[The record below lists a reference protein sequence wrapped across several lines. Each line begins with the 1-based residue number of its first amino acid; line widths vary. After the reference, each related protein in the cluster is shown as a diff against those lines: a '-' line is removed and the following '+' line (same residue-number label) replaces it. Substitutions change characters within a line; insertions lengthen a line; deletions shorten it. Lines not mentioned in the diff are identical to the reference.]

1 MSATIYIEGGGD
13 SNQDLERLFRRS
25 WTTFFKAAGLS
36 GHLPRIVRGG
46 GRDRTFDLFARAIKH
61 PDPKRVPL
69 LLVDSEDPVKA
80 GYSVWQHLQVRDGW
94 DQTPGAGDDQA
105 FMMVQAMETWFL
117 ADRDSLKRYFGAEF
131 RENALK
137 QWPKLEDVSKETVLS
152 VLERATAN
160 CATPYA
166 KGKVSF
172 ELLAQVDPGLVE
184 VACPHAKSLLD
195 RLRTLLR

>member
-1 MSATIYIEGGGD
+1 MSAIIYIEGGGD

-80 GYSVWQHLQVRDGW
+80 GHSVWQHLQVRDGW

-117 ADRDSLKRYFGAEF
+117 ADRDSLKRYFDAEF
-131 RENALK
+131 RE
-137 QWPKLEDVSKETVLS
+137 
-152 VLERATAN
+152 ERSQAMAAVRRRIQGDGPQRARTRHRQLRYTL
-160 CATPYA
+160 C
-166 KGKVSF
+166 
-172 ELLAQVDPGLVE
+172 QRQGLVR
-184 VACPHAKSLLD
+184 VAGAG
-195 RLRTLLR
+195 